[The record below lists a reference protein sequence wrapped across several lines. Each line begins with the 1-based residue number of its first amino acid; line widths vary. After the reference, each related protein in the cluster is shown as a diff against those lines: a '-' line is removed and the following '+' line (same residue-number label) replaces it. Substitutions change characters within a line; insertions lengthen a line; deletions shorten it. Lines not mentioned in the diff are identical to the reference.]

1 MVGRSIGSSE
11 LHSRCMNPEGLA
23 VSLRIKVASCS
34 QEVKVLSHH
43 WGHSSSQNSCCH
55 PEKHSAGKAL
65 WLHLLACL
73 VSRALSVR

>member
-1 MVGRSIGSSE
+1 MVGRTIGSSE
-11 LHSRCMNPEGLA
+11 LHSRCMNPEGPA

-34 QEVKVLSHH
+34 QEVKD